1 MPDDPVTPPTAAEP
15 PEPVTPPAPATP
27 PAPDAPPETPDQ
39 TIARLESD
47 LKKAN
52 VEVTKS
58 RVNARATAAEEAR
71 TELAQQVGKALGIIP
86 EDVIDPAKLTA
97 QVAASGAEARRAQ
110 VELAVYRAADAA
122 GGDPSALL
130 DSRAFLDTLANADPN
145 DATAITAAITTAVEA
160 NPRLAKPQVEIITTG
175 PGVMRQNPAQ
185 GSSAVPPLGLAAQIA
200 AAEQGG
206 TLQERMRLKALQA
219 AQQKQ

>member
-1 MPDDPVTPPTAAEP
+1 MPDEPVTLPAPVEP
-15 PEPVTPPAPATP
+15 SEPVTPPAPVAP
-27 PAPDAPPETPDQ
+27 PAPDAPSETPEQ
-39 TIARLESD
+39 AIARLELD

-52 VEVTKS
+52 IEVTKS

-110 VELAVYRAADAA
+110 VELAVYRAAEAA

-130 DSRAFLDTLANADPN
+130 DSRAFLDALANADPN
-145 DATAITAAITTAVEA
+145 DAPAITAAIATAVEA
-160 NPRLAKPQVEIITTG
+160 NPRLARPQTPTIPPA
-175 PGVMRQNPAQ
+175 PGMRPNPAQ
-185 GSSAVPPLGLAAQIA
+185 GSSAAPPLGLDAQIA
-200 AAEQGG
+200 AAETGG
-206 TLQERMRLKALQA
+206 TLQERMRLKAQKA
-219 AQQKQ
+219 ALNK